1 MTERGVSFDT
11 NDSFVRPLIEGA
23 TRVAMD
29 LFAEHGA
36 PGGVEEIA
44 SQIHDFAGEMA
55 RTLTDRVD
63 EVRRL
68 PLACEEG
75 CSYCCRGTPVLV
87 SAPEALALAAHL
99 RRTRSPEQLEALREK
114 VDAAHERVRDLDI
127 DARAEAK
134 EACPLLDTER
144 GGCTVYEARPTA
156 CRAYNS
162 CDRARCA
169 EAFDAGIASP
179 MLPSNPILFRAIHA
193 SGFGLMVATKLR
205 DLETGPYEL
214 VSALR
219 LALAEPDA
227 EARWLA
233 GATVFSHTR
242 LSEEGAL
249 AYDDLVSGLARDFRE
264 GRMRETEKIAVK
276 LDPDA
281 RRRERNRRK
290 SQGKK
295 R

>member
-11 NDSFVRPLIEGA
+11 KDAFIRPLIEGS
-23 TRVAMD
+23 TRVALD
-29 LFAEHGA
+29 LFEDPEAADDVSE
-36 PGGVEEIA
+36 VV

-55 RTLTDRVD
+55 RTLTARVE

-87 SAPEALALAAHL
+87 SAPEAIALATHL
-99 RRTRSPEQLEALREK
+99 RKTRTPQELEALRER
-114 VDAAHERVRDLDI
+114 VAAAHARVRDLDV

-144 GGCTVYEARPTA
+144 GVCTAYEARPTA

-162 CDRARCA
+162 CDRSRCA
-169 EAFDAGIASP
+169 EAFDAGLASP
-179 MLPSNPILFRAIHA
+179 TLPSNPILFRATHA
-193 SGFGLMVATKLR
+193 SGFGLMVATELR
-205 DLETGPYEL
+205 GRETGPYEL
-214 VSALR
+214 VHALDT
-219 LALAEPDA
+219 ALADA
-227 EARWLA
+227 DIERRWAA
-233 GATVFSHTR
+233 GETVFSHTR
-242 LSEEGAL
+242 LSDEGAI
-249 AYDDLVSGLARDFRE
+249 AFRDIISGLASDFRE
-264 GRMRETEKIAVK
+264 GRMRETAKIAQKV
-276 LDPDA
+276 DPEA

-290 SQGKK
+290 AQGKK